1 MILKEQMNFIV
12 LFDSSRFSFRYNE
25 VYEDFLEN
33 MLPAHLEDIFF
44 LVFVSKYGTYCG
56 SKMEVNSMINFQNND
71 G

>member
-1 MILKEQMNFIV
+1 MILKEQMSFIV

-33 MLPAHLEDIFF
+33 MLPAPLEDIFF